1 MISFKKLWEAHPTIV
16 GKTPSPCITNGV
28 KNFSNQCAIRVGVA
42 LAANG
47 VKTSSIPGATHCWH
61 GGHKK
66 SEGHVIRA
74 EELAIGLSKLPI
86 NGIRKTIKITPED
99 FAKQISGRNGIIFF
113 KDYWQ
118 RPINGTKKKE
128 SVRNRSGDHIDL
140 WNGSRLTKKS
150 SWARIHLRIGNFGLH
165 TISDEFSDLEN
176 SKSIW
181 FWEIP
186 Q

>member
-1 MISFKKLWEAHPTIV
+1 MISFKKLWESHPTVVDNI
-16 GKTPSPCITNGV
+16 PSPCVTNGV

-42 LAANG
+42 LTANG
-47 VKTSSIPGATHCWH
+47 IKTSSIPGVTHCWH
-61 GGHKK
+61 GHKK

-74 EELAIGLSKLPI
+74 EELANGLSKLPI
-86 NGIRKTIKITPED
+86 SGIKKVIKVTPED

-118 RPINGTKKKE
+118 RTVNGKKE

-165 TISDEFSDLEN
+165 SVSDEFSDLER
-176 SKSIW
+176 SRSIW
-181 FWEIP
+181 FWGIP